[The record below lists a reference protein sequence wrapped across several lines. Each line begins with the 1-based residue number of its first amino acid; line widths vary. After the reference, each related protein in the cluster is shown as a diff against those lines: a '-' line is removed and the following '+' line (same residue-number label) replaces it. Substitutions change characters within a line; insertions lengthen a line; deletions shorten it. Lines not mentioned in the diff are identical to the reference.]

1 MMKTTVLL
9 ADDEDTLRDNLAQVL
24 IEEGFCVIPCR
35 DGAQAVKALRQ
46 THVDAIVTDLRM
58 PGVTGMD
65 LILQARKLVPRA
77 AIIVL
82 TAFGQVETAV
92 EAMKNGVSEYIC
104 KPLILEEVVFKVKR
118 ALAREDHEPEQEPVR
133 SRAEPVEIAPVCP
146 TPCSNLPEIG
156 TTLSDLRT
164 TMMACERFHI
174 ASVLSRTGGNKA
186 EAARVLGIALSS
198 LYRKIDEL
206 GLAKEA
212 ALEPAPT

>member
-24 IEEGFCVIPCR
+24 SEEGFRVIPCR
-35 DGAQAVKALRQ
+35 DGTQAIKALRQ
-46 THVDAIVTDLRM
+46 AHVDAIVTDLRM

-65 LILQARKLVPRA
+65 LILQARKLAPQA

-104 KPLILEEVVFKVKR
+104 KPLILDEVVFKVKR
-118 ALAREDHEPEQEPVR
+118 ALAREEIEQENELLRKRVDHASEEEFVP
-133 SRAEPVEIAPVCP
+133 SCA
-146 TPCSNLPEIG
+146 SLPELG
-156 TTLSDLRT
+156 CQPADLRT
-164 TMMACERFHI
+164 TLQACERFHI
-174 ASVLSRTGGNKA
+174 TSVLARTAGNKL
-186 EAARVLGIALSS
+186 EAARILGIGMSS

-212 ALEPAPT
+212 APETAAS